1 MDKNFLSNKIIKK
14 MKGISTEVIIFAIL
28 AIIIVVAAI
37 FFLSGRLG
45 PGVTQ
50 MSKEECKQKMQSA
63 CSSFRSTGNSAVFND
78 IPQTCADS
86 LGVSSLFRAC
96 ISGTAEQCKNLCESV
111 EVGVITPEEAG
122 SSEVSPPQQGV
133 EPGG

>member
-1 MDKNFLSNKIIKK
+1 
-14 MKGISTEVIIFAIL
+14 MKGISTEVIIFALL
-28 AIIIVVAAI
+28 AIIIVVSAI

-86 LGVSSLFRAC
+86 LGVSSLFTAC
-96 ISGTAEQCKNLCESV
+96 VSGTINQCKNLCESV
-111 EVGVITPEEAG
+111 EIGVITPA
-122 SSEVSPPQQGV
+122 
-133 EPGG
+133 

>member
-1 MDKNFLSNKIIKK
+1 VVDKNFLSKKIIKK

-28 AIIIVVAAI
+28 AIIIAVTVI

-50 MSKEECKQKMQSA
+50 MSIEECKQKMQSA
-63 CSSFRSTGNSAVFND
+63 CASFRSTGNSAVFNN

-96 ISGTAEQCKNLCESV
+96 IRGITDQCRNLCRSV
-111 EVGVITPEEAG
+111 EVGVIT
-122 SSEVSPPQQGV
+122 
-133 EPGG
+133 

>member
-1 MDKNFLSNKIIKK
+1 
-14 MKGISTEVIIFAIL
+14 MKGISAEVIIFAIL

-63 CSSFRSTGNSAVFND
+63 CASFRSTGNPAVFND

-96 ISGTAEQCKNLCESV
+96 VSGITDQCKNLCESV

-122 SSEVSPPQQGV
+122 ISEISPPGQDFG
-133 EPGG
+133 P